1 MSGVEQQPQLATEWQ
16 RCVACIRELHRYYNH
31 CESCENAV
39 GLARAEIARAVDGAV
54 IDRERCMM
62 SVRAVH
68 SVHCYEAICAAVRVF
83 NDVIG
88 HLLAGSGIGNEQ
100 LYARTPAHSH
110 LSDFYSS
117 ANNTHKQTSDNDM
130 TYRDDDIESSLI
142 RASIVLNSGDAIVRF
157 VNSLGS
163 QLNERFGIADS
174 GNVSVEL
181 ASIKNRFQ
189 SPTSQSNSQT
199 IYGQYLYPCMDAN
212 YEITV
217 DWVTSAP
224 QAASTTAPTRTS
236 VRLRAQLCIHLT
248 ELYTKALAN
257 NYCRTD
263 KAMSAVITES
273 CKCVRSQLQSNYDVA
288 AISTLASRVAPL
300 QIDENNS
307 DVHRIIRN
315 IAVDTADV
323 RTLEQLSQ
331 LCYELQCW
339 CLCLCVEEELAS
351 RLSIM
356 PESSEQSALVMLV
369 DSHVNVVRLLL
380 LPQTRSRVSLEPLDA
395 RLRPHLAF
403 LSQPIA
409 DNIVATN
416 VTNWR
421 LLENVCRMYLQ
432 LAEAYYVPLKRD
444 VHTAKQMLSSAL
456 TLLDSVHSDNNIII
470 DGQVQVWMVQLRVDV
485 LIALARVQLVL
496 HHHQSSSS
504 GKQQAS
510 KDKESKTPAAAHS
523 DGRGGGITGNSSSMQ
538 LIREAIQFSYHYNVN
553 GPHHPQTLYAVD
565 TLKTVLDSI
574 CYLKSC
580 SELLASLISV
590 QLASTTK
597 SKRKGAT
604 TAMNS
609 SSSPHYRTDETVFI
623 TDTLRLHHLGMY
635 LFRVGDSNNALLYLK
650 QAYQQLTACYGDA
663 DNINVLLCVRD
674 LALVC
679 ESMGHYEEAVS
690 YRQTLISHRDEIAII
705 DVDLYHR
712 SMHQQC
718 SNYTNIG
725 DCLQAFECYTQTLT
739 LYEQKYGKYST
750 KYAALLKAHL
760 NFVRLKYKY
769 IDTEGIK
776 DIYRDLID
784 VTQHLTGS
792 NNSEEVC
799 LLKVNLIRNVLM
811 KELDSDHLGATA
823 AAKSSMEGEIE
834 VLFTEVITARTASL
848 GAGHLLTLETIG
860 ELDAFRH
867 RHDSPDTS
875 AGDPNPASPPAPAKM
890 TVAERAA
897 AAIAKNR
904 AKHARLEQEKQLH
917 RQGAA
922 GANNNN
928 GPEQAAKP
936 PDVASD
942 NEATGTGNIL
952 EAINCPTM

>member
-1 MSGVEQQPQLATEWQ
+1 MSGVEQQPQLAAEWQ
-16 RCVACIRELHRYYNH
+16 RCVACIRELHRYYH
-31 CESCENAV
+31 HRESCENAV
-39 GLARAEIARAVDGAV
+39 GLARADIARAIDGTV
-54 IDRERCMM
+54 IDRQRCMG
-62 SVRAVH
+62 VRAIH
-68 SVHCYEAICAAVRVF
+68 SVHCNEAICAAIPAF

-88 HLLAGSGIGNEQ
+88 HLLADSGIGNEQ
-100 LYARTPAHSH
+100 LCARTPAHSH

-130 TYRDDDIESSLI
+130 TNRDDDIESSLI

-163 QLNERFGIADS
+163 QLNERFEIANS

-199 IYGQYLYPCMDAN
+199 IYGQYLYPCVAAD

-217 DWVTSAP
+217 DWATSAP
-224 QAASTTAPTRTS
+224 QVASTTAPATTS
-236 VRLRAQLCIHLT
+236 VRLRAQLCIHST
-248 ELYTKALAN
+248 ELYTKALDN
-257 NYCRTD
+257 NCSRTD

-273 CKCVRSQLQSNYDVA
+273 CKCVRTQLHSNYDVD
-288 AISTLASRVAPL
+288 AISTLASSVATL
-300 QIDENNS
+300 QSHENY
-307 DVHRIIRN
+307 HTIIRN
-315 IAVDTADV
+315 IAADATDV
-323 RTLEQLSQ
+323 HILKQLSQ

-339 CLCLCVEEELAS
+339 SLCLCVEEELVS
-351 RLSIM
+351 RLSTM
-356 PESSEQSALVMLV
+356 PESSEHSALVMLV

-380 LPQTRSRVSLEPLDA
+380 LPQTRSMVSLEPLDA

-409 DNIVATN
+409 DNIIATN
-416 VTNWR
+416 VTNQQ
-421 LLENVCRMYLQ
+421 LQENVCRMYLQ

-456 TLLDSVHSDNNIII
+456 ALLDSVHSDNNNVIY
-470 DGQVQVWMVQLRVDV
+470 GQVQVWMVQLRVDV

-580 SELLASLISV
+580 SELLASLIGV
-590 QLASTTK
+590 QLASTSK

-609 SSSPHYRTDETVFI
+609 LSSAHYRTDETVFI

-705 DVDLYHR
+705 DVDLYLR

-739 LYEQKYGKYST
+739 LYEQTYGKYSI
-750 KYAALLKAHL
+750 KYATLLKAHL

-784 VTQHLTGS
+784 VTQHLTRS
-792 NNSEEVC
+792 NSSEEVC
-799 LLKVNLIRNVLM
+799 LLKVNLIRNVMM

-823 AAKSSMEGEIE
+823 AAKSSLEGEIE

-848 GAGHLLTLETIG
+848 GAGHRLTLETIG

-897 AAIAKNR
+897 AAIAKDR
-904 AKHARLEQEKQLH
+904 AKHARLEQEKQQR

-952 EAINCPTM
+952 EAINCPTI